1 MKFINKKKNL
11 NRYHAHILKLRLAK
25 GSFLYKKSKKE
36 YFNGKNIRLTELL
49 ESLNNSSL
57 ILAMNPI

>member
-11 NRYHAHILKLRLAK
+11 NRYQAHILKLRLAK
-25 GSFLYKKSKKE
+25 DGFLYKKSKKE

>member
-25 GSFLYKKSKKE
+25 GGFLYKKSKKE
-36 YFNGKNIRLTELL
+36 YFNGKNIRLTEL
-49 ESLNNSSL
+49 
-57 ILAMNPI
+57 

>member
-11 NRYHAHILKLRLAK
+11 NRYQAHILKLRLAK
-25 GSFLYKKSKKE
+25 GGFLYKKSKKE
-36 YFNGKNIRLTELL
+36 YFNDKNIRLTELL

-57 ILAMNPI
+57 ILAINPI